1 MKTITALLVAGA
13 ATAAV
18 LTAAPAAQADAAA
31 GQLLLGRDQSLTG
44 TVWSHRSSIANLGSS
59 EGDKASS
66 AKNEDSV
73 AWVLYDDKNYKDRRY
88 CLTPGRYIRDL
99 HGGSWNFGDKISSVY
114 RLSTASC
121 AGYPTF

>member
-1 MKTITALLVAGA
+1 MKTMTALLVAAA
-13 ATAAV
+13 ATTAI
-18 LTAAPAAQADAAA
+18 LTTAPAAQADAAA
-31 GQLLLGRDQSLTG
+31 GHLLLGRDQNLTG
-44 TVWSHRSSIANLGSS
+44 TVWAHSSSIANLGSS

-66 AKNEDSV
+66 AKNEDSR

-99 HGGSWNFGDKISSVY
+99 HSDPWNFGDKVSSVR
-114 RLSTASC
+114 RLGTASC